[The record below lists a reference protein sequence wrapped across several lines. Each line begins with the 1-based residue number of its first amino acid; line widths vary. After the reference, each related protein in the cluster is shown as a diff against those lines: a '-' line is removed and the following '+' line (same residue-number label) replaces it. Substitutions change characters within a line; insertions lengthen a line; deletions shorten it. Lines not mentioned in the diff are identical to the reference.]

1 MRLYGKL
8 AGRKLVL
15 LGARDG
21 VSGDALTAL
30 FAESGAEI
38 VYAATE
44 CMG

>member
-1 MRLYGKL
+1 MGKL
-8 AGRKLVL
+8 AGRKEVL

-21 VSGDALTAL
+21 VSGDALVAL